1 MNTTL
6 RGLAAIGLI
15 MLVSSG
21 VSAAC
26 PNMPG
31 KTYSGEWL
39 PSETGR
45 AYTEC
50 NGKQAGISVSHSLP
64 GAAVQA
70 ESAVKNT
77 ASKAASAEGGQA
89 AFNMDALIERL
100 KKTQAIGFFTKIAIR
115 NDVMDFSNLVREYR
129 KKSMLDAKIK
139 DVRARFEGL
148 FLKIVALL
156 EKDPD
161 LSRYLYLS
169 REDIWKNLLED
180 KT

>member
-6 RGLAAIGLI
+6 RVLAALGLI
-15 MLVSSG
+15 MLANSG
-21 VSAAC
+21 VSTAC

-31 KTYSGEWL
+31 KTLTGEWL
-39 PSETGR
+39 PSETDSD
-45 AYTEC
+45 YTEC
-50 NGKQAGISVSHSLP
+50 NGKQADTSVRHSVP

-70 ESAVKNT
+70 ETAAKDT
-77 ASKAASAEGGQA
+77 ASKAASAEGWQA
-89 AFNMDALIERL
+89 AFDMDALIERL
-100 KKTQAIGFFTKIAIR
+100 KKTHAIGFFTKLAIR

-169 REDIWKNLLED
+169 RENIWKNLLED
-180 KT
+180 KA